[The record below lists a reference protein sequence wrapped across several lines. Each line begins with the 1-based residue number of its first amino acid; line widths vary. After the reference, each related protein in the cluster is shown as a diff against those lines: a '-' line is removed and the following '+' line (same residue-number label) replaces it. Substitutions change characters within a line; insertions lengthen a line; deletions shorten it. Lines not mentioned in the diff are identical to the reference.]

1 MYTIIEQMDLQA
13 GIEKAEKVMRKSKKP
28 ILESVLLSA
37 YDGKITITANN
48 LESAII
54 IDVDGNIQESGSILI
69 DKSNFK
75 LIKKLSGRL
84 HITDDA
90 GTVKIKGNRE
100 LKFKQGNI
108 ENYPQ
113 VKNQVNNE
121 AFLITENEFKNSLK
135 IKIFASTEE
144 YRLQIASCCIT
155 GNRIAATDGYRFAKI
170 DLNIDN
176 KCNHDIII
184 PIYAIMELDKI
195 LDKKSVKELK
205 FEYYSELIGNKEE
218 LKYLR
223 ITGQEMGMQWQYI
236 TRLIGGEYIKI
247 DQIIPTEFKLNININ
262 KDKLKESTEFSQEIL
277 SEKQPIIF
285 DITKEFKVSGTG
297 KDKEFSEIIHND
309 LNIAESDY
317 MKIGYNPKYLID
329 VFKTL
334 PDDRIKLSFVGGANK
349 PMIITGNKTNN
360 ETYMVLPVRIAS

>member
-1 MYTIIEQMDLQA
+1 MKNLILTRHA
-13 GIEKAEKVMRKSKKP
+13 KSDW
-28 ILESVLLSA
+28 S
-37 YDGKITITANN
+37 N
-48 LESAII
+48 LH
-54 IDVDGNIQESGSILI
+54 L
-69 DKSNFK
+69 
-75 LIKKLSGRL
+75 
-84 HITDDA
+84 TDFE
-90 GTVKIKGNRE
+90 RE
-100 LKFKQGNI
+100 LNKRGLSDAQNMGFR
-108 ENYPQ
+108 
-113 VKNQVNNE
+113 
-121 AFLITENEFKNSLK
+121 LLK
-135 IKIFASTEE
+135 
-144 YRLQIASCCIT
+144 R
-155 GNRIAATDGYRFAKI
+155 
-170 DLNIDN
+170 
-176 KCNHDIII
+176 
-184 PIYAIMELDKI
+184 
-195 LDKKSVKELK
+195 
-205 FEYYSELIGNKEE
+205 
-218 LKYLR
+218 
-223 ITGQEMGMQWQYI
+223 
-236 TRLIGGEYIKI
+236 YIKI